1 MEIEVFPSD
10 LDGAGL
16 RIGVVQARFNQ
27 VICEALR
34 DACLAEL
41 VELGVEAEDVFVC
54 TVPGSL
60 EIALA
65 LQQLAASGEFDALIA
80 LGAVVRGET
89 YHFEVV
95 SNESAAGIARV
106 ALDFNVP
113 VANAVLTTGTDE
125 QASARAAEKG
135 AEAAR
140 VAVEMANLASS
151 LSGLAGDDDEYDD
164 EDEDDEDDEEGEEEG
179 EEEDEEEDE
188 EEEGGGEPAPER
200 RAPGRHR
207 RRARH

>member
-1 MEIEVFPSD
+1 MQIEVFQSD
-10 LDGAGL
+10 LDGGGL

-27 VICEALR
+27 VVCEALR

-41 VELGVEAEDVFVC
+41 IELGVEAEDVFVC

-60 EIALA
+60 EIPVV

-113 VANAVLTTGTDE
+113 IANAVLTTETDE

-151 LSGLAGDDDEYDD
+151 LSSLAGDDEDEYGDDDDED
-164 EDEDDEDDEEGEEEG
+164 EDEDDEEDDEEDEG
-179 EEEDEEEDE
+179 DEPDE
-188 EEEGGGEPAPER
+188 AGPGPG
-200 RAPGRHR
+200 PGRR
-207 RRARH
+207 GEKARH